1 MATVHEAWRMYH
13 GTDFDAKQ
21 DGKLLSALHCFSIL
35 NNGRK
40 ILSMRVAA
48 SSDNFGCI
56 HGIRF
61 FSTCWVVLAHN
72 FTLAAG
78 KIMNIKSITEV
89 NQLFHANDIIQIL
102 FSGFQNFGHANDWQ
116 FQRFCRH
123 IFPDERLAGLVPLA
137 P

>member
-1 MATVHEAWRMYH
+1 VVLSLVGLLVLMATVHEAWRIYH

-35 NNGRK
+35 HNGRK
-40 ILSMRVAA
+40 ILSMKVTA
-48 SSDNFGCI
+48 SSSNDNFGCI

-89 NQLFHANDIIQIL
+89 N
-102 FSGFQNFGHANDWQ
+102 
-116 FQRFCRH
+116 
-123 IFPDERLAGLVPLA
+123 
-137 P
+137 